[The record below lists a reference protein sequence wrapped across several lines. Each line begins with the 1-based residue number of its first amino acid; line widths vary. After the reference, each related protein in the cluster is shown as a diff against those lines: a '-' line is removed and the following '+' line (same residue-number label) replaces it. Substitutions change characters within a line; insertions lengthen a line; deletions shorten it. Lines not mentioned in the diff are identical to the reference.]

1 VGSWGMSGEPC
12 PYPCVPVLVP
22 RYRER
27 SDGSWTALVSGGD
40 PVAGINNID
49 LDDPQPH
56 PSVGPGTGRVRRRI
70 RRCAVGDE
78 GLRTALNDALERL
91 GQSRARAAA
100 LTPPPPL
107 EPGQRFLSG
116 SWTPNEP
123 RPPNCATSRPSSHSP
138 RRSHAALR
146 RDHRQA
152 ERRGRQTVDPRHP
165 INLHQRLLLGPAR
178 HSGGVSSP
186 DA

>member
-1 VGSWGMSGEPC
+1 MSGEPC

-91 GQSRARAAA
+91 GQSRAAA

-116 SWTPNEP
+116 SEDAQRAQAAKLCDEQTVVALTEEI
-123 RPPNCATSRPSSHSP
+123 A
-138 RRSHAALR
+138 RRSA
-146 RDHRQA
+146 
-152 ERRGRQTVDPRHP
+152 P
-165 INLHQRLLLGPAR
+165 
-178 HSGGVSSP
+178 
-186 DA
+186 